1 MTEAITFSEARI
13 WYVDADPVHDFDHV
27 LRVYRTAERLAQA
40 ENADL
45 DIVRA
50 AALLHDSQGSAPG
63 VGGNARLEHHV
74 TSAHFA
80 GEILTKKGWS
90 EEKIKAVQHCILTH
104 RFRAKGDAPQTIE
117 AQVLFD
123 ADKLDVLGAIG
134 AARTIAF
141 GALENQPL
149 YADPSQSFLETGQKE
164 PDEPHSSYHE
174 FLFKL
179 RHIKDRMFTRSGKKL
194 AQSRYAYL
202 VNFYDQLQAE
212 VHGER

>member
-1 MTEAITFSEARI
+1 MTEAITLEEAKS
-13 WYVDADPVHDFDHV
+13 WYEDADPVHDFDHV
-27 LRVYRTAERLAQA
+27 LRVCRIAERLALA

-50 AALLHDSQGSAPG
+50 AALLHDSRGSSPG
-63 VGGNARLEHHV
+63 VGGSARLEHHV

-80 GEILTKKGWS
+80 GMVLAEKGWPA
-90 EEKIKAVQHCILTH
+90 EKIKAVQHCILTH
-104 RFRAKGDAPQTIE
+104 RFRAREDAPQTIE

-141 GALENQPL
+141 GALEKQPL
-149 YADPSQSFLETGQKE
+149 YADPSQKFLETGQKE
-164 PDEPHSSYHE
+164 ADEPHSSYHE

-179 RHIKDRMFTRSGKKL
+179 S
-194 AQSRYAYL
+194 
-202 VNFYDQLQAE
+202 
-212 VHGER
+212 